1 MNGALDY
8 KIWEPYKSLL
18 PIPEEEISNNSAQL
32 LPKTPAI
39 KFLT

>member
-18 PIPEEEISNNSAQL
+18 PIPDEKETRWHPSCYKGKPVVI
-32 LPKTPAI
+32 I
-39 KFLT
+39 K

>member
-18 PIPEEEISNNSAQL
+18 PIPEEEISNKDL
-32 LPKTPAI
+32 
-39 KFLT
+39 

>member
-18 PIPEEEISNNSAQL
+18 PIPEEEISITQL

>member
-18 PIPEEEISNNSAQL
+18 PIP
-32 LPKTPAI
+32 KTPAI

>member
-18 PIPEEEISNNSAQL
+18 PILRKRLVITQL